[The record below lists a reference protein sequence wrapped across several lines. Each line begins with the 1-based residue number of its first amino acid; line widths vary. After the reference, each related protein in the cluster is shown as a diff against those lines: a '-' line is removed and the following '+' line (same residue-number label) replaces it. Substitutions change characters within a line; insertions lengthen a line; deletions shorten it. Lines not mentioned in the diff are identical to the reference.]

1 MVWMATVM
9 SISNVQNNCCWSN
22 KATNEWLW
30 NIDYSHINGVIFLDV
45 KKAFDTMDHVIL
57 LEKLSL
63 YGVSSLSLNWFRS
76 YLTERKQQTFI
87 DGAFSDFC
95 DVTRGIPQRSIL
107 GSQLF
112 TGYISDLPAYNL
124 FCKPRM
130 YADDT
135 TLTSSAEHPLGLEQ
149 RMNYYM
155 NQIQLWLSKKPNSC
169 LLGTIISYLI

>member
-1 MVWMATVM
+1 M
-9 SISNVQNNCCWSN
+9 
-22 KATNEWLW
+22 
-30 NIDYSHINGVIFLDV
+30 IFLDI
-45 KKAFDTMDHVIL
+45 KKAFNAMDHEIL
-57 LEKLSL
+57 LENLSL
-63 YGVSSLSLNWFRS
+63 YGVSSHSLNWFPS

-107 GSQLF
+107 GPRLF
-112 TGYISDLPAYNL
+112 TGYINDLPAYNL

-149 RMNYYM
+149 RMNYDM
-155 NQIQLWLSKKPNSC
+155 NQIQSWLSASKLTLKCRKNKFMLIGSHNK
-169 LLGTIISYLI
+169 LSDMNTNFSVKVSDASIDRVVEHKYLISGN